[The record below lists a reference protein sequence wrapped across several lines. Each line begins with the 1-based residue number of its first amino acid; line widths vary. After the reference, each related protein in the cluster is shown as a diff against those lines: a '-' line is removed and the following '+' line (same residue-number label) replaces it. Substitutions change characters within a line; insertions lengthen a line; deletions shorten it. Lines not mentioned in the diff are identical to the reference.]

1 MVKLLEIAIVS
12 PLMNH
17 NIIIHDIVKQI
28 DAPISTQAKSISAEN
43 DIEAVKTWLLE
54 FKNSQNTFISY
65 RQTAER
71 FIMWL
76 MQSGISLS
84 QVTRETIQEYQDF
97 LASPIPS
104 EFWCGPSRPRN
115 SEEWKPFVKG
125 LANSSIKL
133 NLQILGSLY
142 QYLID
147 AGYLTRNPFRLI
159 RSKIKTHQNV
169 ERFLT
174 HREWQ
179 YLQEYIE
186 LLPQKSAKEKFEHE
200 RNRWIFN
207 LLYLTGCR
215 RSEVINATM
224 ADFINKRSQW
234 WLRVIGKGNKY
245 GEIPVTN
252 ELLSALIRYRKS
264 MHLPD
269 YPSSLESH
277 LPLIFSKYGNL
288 KPISDSML
296 YKIIKTTCANLA
308 NQLQLTDPASSYVIA
323 RVSTHWLRHTSATH
337 QVDAGIDIRVVKEN
351 LRHSMLE
358 TTMKYQ
364 HTEADSRYDE
374 TTKKFGNKK

>member
-1 MVKLLEIAIVS
+1 MMKNQIIIQDIVS
-12 PLMNH
+12 
-17 NIIIHDIVKQI
+17 QI
-28 DAPISTQAKSISAEN
+28 DAPLEQAKSINANN

-54 FKNSQNTFISY
+54 FKNSPNTFTSY

-76 MQSGISLS
+76 MQSGLSLR
-84 QVTRETIQEYQDF
+84 QVARETIQEYQDF
-97 LASPIPS
+97 LQMPIPTD
-104 EFWCGPSRPRN
+104 FWCGPAKPRTSN
-115 SEEWKPFVKG
+115 EWKPFVKG
-125 LANSSIKL
+125 LSASSIKL

-147 AGYLTRNPFRLI
+147 AGYLNRNPFRLI
-159 RSKIKTHQNV
+159 RSKIKTNQAV

-186 LLPQKSAKEKFEHE
+186 QMPRTTPKEIFEHE
-200 RNRWIFN
+200 RTRWIFN

-224 ADFINKRSQW
+224 ADFINKRNQW
-234 WLRVIGKGNKY
+234 WLKVIGKGNKY

-252 ELLSALIRYRKS
+252 ELLSALIRYRKAMKLS
-264 MHLPD
+264 D
-269 YPSSLESH
+269 YPSPLETT
-277 LPLIFSKYGNL
+277 LPLIFSKYGNQ

-296 YKIIKTTCANLA
+296 YKIIKATCNDLA
-308 NQLQLTDPASSYVIA
+308 AILQLTDPASSYVIA

-374 TTKKFGNKK
+374 TISKFGNKSK